1 MIENNNDELEHQ
13 LWRDRLPPPASLRD
27 RVLKAVSHELRAQHR
42 QRRWKQA
49 AAAAAI
55 FLLWCHV
62 SWTAALDTRPD
73 GRLLTASEVE
83 REAVGL
89 RNLLPDLP
97 EPEVRRMILILSAG
111 QPGGLR

>member
-1 MIENNNDELEHQ
+1 MIEHEDDELEQ
-13 LWRDRLPPPASLRD
+13 QFQRNRLPPPASLRS
-27 RVLKAVSHELRAQHR
+27 RVLKAVSHELRAQ
-42 QRRWKQA
+42 RRWKQT

-73 GRLLTASEVE
+73 GLLLTASEVE
-83 REAVGL
+83 RDAVGL

-97 EPEVRRMILILSAG
+97 EAEVRRMILVMSAG
-111 QPGGLR
+111 QSGGLR

>member
-1 MIENNNDELEHQ
+1 MIENNNDKLEYQ
-13 LWRDRLPPPASLRD
+13 LQRDRLPPPASLRG

-73 GRLLTASEVE
+73 SLLLTASVVE

-97 EPEVRRMILILSAG
+97 EAEVRRMILIMSAG
-111 QPGGLR
+111 QPGGIR